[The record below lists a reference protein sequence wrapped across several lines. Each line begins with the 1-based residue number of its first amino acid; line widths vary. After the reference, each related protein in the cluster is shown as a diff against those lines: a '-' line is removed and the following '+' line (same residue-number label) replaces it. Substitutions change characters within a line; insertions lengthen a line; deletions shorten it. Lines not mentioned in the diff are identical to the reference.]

1 MTFPF
6 DDPSMRETDPRCSDR
21 GQVSVFSLVRVERE
35 LEMERRDLEF
45 SRCPLPWWLGTGA
58 KP

>member
-1 MTFPF
+1 MSFPF
-6 DDPSMRETDPRCSDR
+6 ADPSVREDDFANSDH
-21 GQVSVFSLVRVERE
+21 GKVSVFSLVRVERE

-45 SRCPLPWWLGTGA
+45 SRCPVPWWLGTGA